1 MKGLIASFPWMR
13 QKMDENGHDRSTI
26 ISRDWRPTM
35 ETNEVFDCPEKVKFL
50 QPMVIGS
57 KDPSLLCEMTDK
69 C

>member
-1 MKGLIASFPWMR
+1 
-13 QKMDENGHDRSTI
+13 MDENGHDRSTI

-35 ETNEVFDCPEKVKFL
+35 ETNEVFDCPEKVKIL